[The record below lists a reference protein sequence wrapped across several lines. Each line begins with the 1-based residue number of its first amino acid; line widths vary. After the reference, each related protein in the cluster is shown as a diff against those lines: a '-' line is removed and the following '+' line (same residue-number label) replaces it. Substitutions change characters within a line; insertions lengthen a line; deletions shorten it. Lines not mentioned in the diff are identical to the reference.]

1 MFASLNVL
9 KELQKH
15 YETNPKDPLKGI
27 IWHTQGSGKTA
38 LTYHLTKLIRDFF
51 SPLNKKTK
59 FYFIVDRL
67 DLLEQAKN
75 EFLKRG
81 LCAHEAE
88 NKEDLSQKLKSSSV
102 FENPQGND
110 EIIVVNI
117 QKFKAPNE
125 EKSPNEDL
133 SDSAPKEIVSKT
145 ELQEAAKDNH
155 DLQRV
160 FIIDEAHRSYD
171 PKGCFYANL
180 IECDKTAIKIA
191 LTGTPLLEDNAQD
204 KATKNTFG
212 DYLHT
217 YSYAESIKDR
227 HTLKLQLEIIEK
239 SYKEKL
245 QAIYRLLQE
254 SITIEDI
261 EVKKETIFNHERYIK
276 EMLFYIIRDLL
287 FFRLGNNDENL
298 KAMVVCFSSKQAKLA
313 NLLFNEVQE
322 KVLQENPNLKILK
335 KLQSSLIL
343 HNEQEVKEKIY
354 SFKHEDTDIV
364 FVFNMLL
371 TGFDL
376 PSLKRLYIH
385 RELKDHNLLQALAR
399 VNRSYNNMSFGYLI
413 DFVGIKE
420 NYDKTTDD
428 YLKELNQFNQ
438 SDSNIKDNLK
448 DMFADRKTLEKDIKN
463 AYDDLFNYPID
474 DIEGMTSA
482 IVSMSEMNELLKVS
496 RAINTLK
503 ERYNLIR
510 TSNDEKILS
519 LKEKMDIEKISKI
532 SSMLH
537 KKAKQ
542 LHALKN
548 INEPKNPNDLIVLE
562 DLIALLDF
570 KIEFKE
576 SKELHF
582 KEREEISAKQKQAK
596 EMLEK
601 IPDQQDKEIQKFYKD
616 FNKDEK
622 EDFFITLTDKRL
634 PKLAYDELLS
644 YLFEKHFND
653 NDLHLK
659 LDIIFNRISS
669 NNAELFNTTST
680 DKTTIALFESI
691 SPYVNEESKRANFTR
706 VLLDKL
712 KKFNFKQA
720 FLNLQNQQGYDFFA
734 PIFEYLIKD
743 YNNNSGGKYAEYYT
757 PLSIASIIAKLLI
770 DEPTQSVKIY
780 DPSAGTGTLLMAL
793 AHQIGTDS
801 CTLYAQDI
809 SQKSLRMLKLNL
821 ILNDLTHSLKNAI
834 EGNTLTNPYHSK
846 ECKGKMDYIVSNPPF
861 KLDFSNEHAEISQNK
876 NDFFLGVPNI
886 PKNDKSKMPIYT
898 LFFQH
903 CLNMLSNKGKG
914 AIIVPTGFISAKSG
928 IENKIVRHL
937 VDEKLVY
944 GVVCMPS
951 QVFANT
957 STNVSIIFFQKT
969 PSAKEVVLID
979 ASKLG
984 EEYTENKNKKT
995 RLRTSDIDLIL
1006 ETFNNKTPKADFC
1019 ALVSFDEI
1027 TEKNYSLNPG
1037 QYFIIEDTSE
1047 KISQAEFE
1055 NLMQQ
1060 YSSELTSLFDE
1071 SQSLQ
1076 QEILETLKGVR
1087 FE

>member
-51 SPLNKKTK
+51 SRSNLNKKTK

-81 LCAHEAE
+81 LCVHEAE
-88 NKEDLSQKLKSSSV
+88 NKEDLSQKLKNSSV
-102 FENPQGND
+102 FEGPQGND

-125 EKSPNEDL
+125 EKAPNEDP
-133 SDSAPKEIVSKT
+133 SSAPKEIISKT
-145 ELQEAAKDNH
+145 ELQEAAKDSH

-212 DYLHT
+212 NYLHT

-245 QAIYRLLQE
+245 QAIYHLLQE

-287 FFRLGNNDENL
+287 NFRRVNNDENL
-298 KAMVVCFSSKQAKLA
+298 KAMVVCFSSAQAKLA
-313 NLLFNEVQE
+313 NLFFNEVQE
-322 KVLQENPNLKILK
+322 KVLQENPNLRILN

-343 HNEQEVKEKIY
+343 HDEQEVKEKIY

-399 VNRSYNNMSFGYLI
+399 VNRPYNNMSFGYLI

-428 YLKELNQFNQ
+428 YLKELNRFNQ
-438 SDSNIKDNLK
+438 GDSNIKDNLK
-448 DMFADRKTLEKDIKN
+448 DMFADRETLEKDIKN

-474 DIEGMTSA
+474 DVEGMTSA
-482 IVSMSEMNELLKVS
+482 IVSISEMNELLKVS
-496 RAINTLK
+496 HAINTLK

-510 TSNDEKILS
+510 TSSDEKILS
-519 LKEKMDIEKISKI
+519 LKEKIDIEKIHKI

-537 KKAKQ
+537 KKAKH

-548 INEPKNPNDLIVLE
+548 INEPKNPNDLIMLE

-576 SKELHF
+576 RKELRF
-582 KEREEISAKQKQAK
+582 KEQEEISAKQKQAK

-601 IPDQQDKEIQKFYKD
+601 IPDKQDKEVQKISKDLSKLIQEPLTNHNFDGISHSYSVIISQLKQHKEQTTNLL
-616 FNKDEK
+616 NKYNNDRAYV
-622 EDFFITLTDKRL
+622 ITHKRL
-634 PKLAYDELLS
+634 HNRLMEENISKGIFTLLS
-644 YLFEKHFND
+644 
-653 NDLHLK
+653 
-659 LDIIFNRISS
+659 
-669 NNAELFNTTST
+669 A
-680 DKTTIALFESI
+680 
-691 SPYVNEESKRANFTR
+691 
-706 VLLDKL
+706 L
-712 KKFNFKQA
+712 KKALDARIFK
-720 FLNLQNQQGYDFFA
+720 
-734 PIFEYLIKD
+734 
-743 YNNNSGGKYAEYYT
+743 
-757 PLSIASIIAKLLI
+757 
-770 DEPTQSVKIY
+770 
-780 DPSAGTGTLLMAL
+780 
-793 AHQIGTDS
+793 
-801 CTLYAQDI
+801 
-809 SQKSLRMLKLNL
+809 R
-821 ILNDLTHSLKNAI
+821 
-834 EGNTLTNPYHSK
+834 
-846 ECKGKMDYIVSNPPF
+846 
-861 KLDFSNEHAEISQNK
+861 
-876 NDFFLGVPNI
+876 
-886 PKNDKSKMPIYT
+886 
-898 LFFQH
+898 
-903 CLNMLSNKGKG
+903 
-914 AIIVPTGFISAKSG
+914 
-928 IENKIVRHL
+928 
-937 VDEKLVY
+937 
-944 GVVCMPS
+944 
-951 QVFANT
+951 
-957 STNVSIIFFQKT
+957 
-969 PSAKEVVLID
+969 
-979 ASKLG
+979 
-984 EEYTENKNKKT
+984 
-995 RLRTSDIDLIL
+995 
-1006 ETFNNKTPKADFC
+1006 
-1019 ALVSFDEI
+1019 
-1027 TEKNYSLNPG
+1027 
-1037 QYFIIEDTSE
+1037 
-1047 KISQAEFE
+1047 
-1055 NLMQQ
+1055 
-1060 YSSELTSLFDE
+1060 
-1071 SQSLQ
+1071 
-1076 QEILETLKGVR
+1076 QEILNEEDTLKTAIKAELRDAFKENPSLKDLKKETEFIAQTLFNELTQNHHQGNLHA
-1087 FE
+1087 

>member
-1 MFASLNVL
+1 MPYNEITRVQIPALMHLAELGYDFISQKNKPNLDTATNILTDSFTQAFERLNPNPTKNAKDALTEMKKRLNYDDLGKSFYEYLLKSEHQIIDFDNPNNNLYEMMTELPYKSFRPDITLFINGLPLVNIEVKQPFAEQGIKEEKDRHIKRYENPENKVFYNLAQIWLFSDNLPYDENNPDQGVFYSASYSPVFQRFVEANKLDITPPPPENEQNHQNHRSLEEIQKRILKEFNLKNTDYQESLKETPTNSLLTSFCSPKRLCFILKYGISFLKERSEFKKHIWRYAQMFASLNVL

-15 YETNPKDPLKGI
+15 YENNPKDPLKGI

-38 LTYHLTKLIRDFF
+38 LTCHLTKLIRDFF
-51 SPLNKKTK
+51 SRSNLNKKTK

-81 LCAHEAE
+81 LCVHEAE
-88 NKEDLSQKLKSSSV
+88 NKEDLSQKLKNSSV
-102 FENPQGND
+102 FEGPQGND

-125 EKSPNEDL
+125 EKAPNEDP
-133 SDSAPKEIVSKT
+133 SSAPKEIISKT
-145 ELQEAAKDNH
+145 ELQEATKDNH

-180 IECDKTAIKIA
+180 IECDKTAVKIA

-212 DYLHT
+212 NYLHT

-245 QAIYRLLQE
+245 QEIYRLLQE

-261 EVKKETIFNHERYIK
+261 EVKKETIFNDEKYINA
-276 EMLFYIIRDLL
+276 MLSYIIKDLL

-298 KAMVVCFSSKQAKLA
+298 KAMVICFSSKQAKLA

-322 KVLQENPNLKILK
+322 EVLQENPNLRILN
-335 KLQSSLIL
+335 KLKSSLIL
-343 HNEQEVKEKIY
+343 HDEQEVKEKIH

-413 DFVGIKE
+413 DFVGIQE
-420 NYDKTTDD
+420 NFDKTTDD

-448 DMFADRKTLEKDIKN
+448 DMFADRNILEKDIKN

-474 DIEGMTSA
+474 DIEAMTSA
-482 IVSMSEMNELLKVS
+482 IVSISAMNELLKVS

-532 SSMLH
+532 SSMLG

-576 SKELHF
+576 RKELRF
-582 KEREEISAKQKQAK
+582 KEKEEISAKYKQAK

-616 FNKDEK
+616 FSKLLQTPATSQNFEEISHSYDAIISQLKQHEEQTTHLLNKYNNDRAYV
-622 EDFFITLTDKRL
+622 ITHKRL
-634 PKLAYDELLS
+634 HDRLMEENISKGIFTLLS
-644 YLFEKHFND
+644 
-653 NDLHLK
+653 
-659 LDIIFNRISS
+659 
-669 NNAELFNTTST
+669 A
-680 DKTTIALFESI
+680 
-691 SPYVNEESKRANFTR
+691 
-706 VLLDKL
+706 L
-712 KKFNFKQA
+712 KKALDERIFK
-720 FLNLQNQQGYDFFA
+720 
-734 PIFEYLIKD
+734 
-743 YNNNSGGKYAEYYT
+743 
-757 PLSIASIIAKLLI
+757 
-770 DEPTQSVKIY
+770 
-780 DPSAGTGTLLMAL
+780 
-793 AHQIGTDS
+793 
-801 CTLYAQDI
+801 
-809 SQKSLRMLKLNL
+809 R
-821 ILNDLTHSLKNAI
+821 
-834 EGNTLTNPYHSK
+834 
-846 ECKGKMDYIVSNPPF
+846 
-861 KLDFSNEHAEISQNK
+861 
-876 NDFFLGVPNI
+876 
-886 PKNDKSKMPIYT
+886 
-898 LFFQH
+898 
-903 CLNMLSNKGKG
+903 
-914 AIIVPTGFISAKSG
+914 
-928 IENKIVRHL
+928 
-937 VDEKLVY
+937 
-944 GVVCMPS
+944 
-951 QVFANT
+951 
-957 STNVSIIFFQKT
+957 
-969 PSAKEVVLID
+969 
-979 ASKLG
+979 
-984 EEYTENKNKKT
+984 
-995 RLRTSDIDLIL
+995 
-1006 ETFNNKTPKADFC
+1006 
-1019 ALVSFDEI
+1019 
-1027 TEKNYSLNPG
+1027 
-1037 QYFIIEDTSE
+1037 
-1047 KISQAEFE
+1047 
-1055 NLMQQ
+1055 
-1060 YSSELTSLFDE
+1060 
-1071 SQSLQ
+1071 
-1076 QEILETLKGVR
+1076 QEILNEETTLKTAIKVELRDAFKEYPSLKDLKKEKEFIIQTLFNELTQNHHQGNSHA
-1087 FE
+1087 

>member
-15 YETNPKDPLKGI
+15 YENNPKDPLKGI

-51 SPLNKKTK
+51 SPLGKKTK

-81 LCAHEAE
+81 LCVHEAE

-102 FENPQGND
+102 FENHQGND

-133 SDSAPKEIVSKT
+133 SSAPKEIISKT
-145 ELQEAAKDNH
+145 ELQESIQNSRN
-155 DLQRV
+155 LQRV

-180 IECDKTAIKIA
+180 IECDKTAVKIA
-191 LTGTPLLEDNAQD
+191 LTGTPLLEDNVQD
-204 KATKNTFG
+204 KATKKTFG
-212 DYLHT
+212 NYLHT

-227 HTLKLQLEIIEK
+227 HTLKLQLESIEK

-245 QAIYRLLQE
+245 QKIYHLLQE

-261 EVKKETIFNHERYIK
+261 EVKKERIFNHERYIK

-287 FFRLGNNDENL
+287 KFRQLHDNNEHL

-313 NLLFNEVQE
+313 NCLFNEVQE
-322 KVLQENPNLKILK
+322 KVLQENPNLRILN

-343 HNEQEVKEKIY
+343 HDEQEVKEKIH

-413 DFVGIKE
+413 DFVGIQE
-420 NYDKTTDD
+420 NFDKTTDD
-428 YLKELNQFNQ
+428 YLKELNRFNQ
-438 SDSNIKDNLK
+438 SGANSDSNIKDI
-448 DMFADRKTLEKDIKN
+448 FADRETLEKDIKN

-474 DIEGMTSA
+474 DIEAMTSA
-482 IVSMSEMNELLKVS
+482 IVNISKMSELLKVS
-496 RAINTLK
+496 QAINTLK

-537 KKAKQ
+537 KKAKH

-548 INEPKNPNDLIVLE
+548 INEPKNPNDLIILE

-576 SKELHF
+576 SKELRF
-582 KEREEISAKQKQAK
+582 KEKEEISAKYKQAK

-601 IPDQQDKEIQKFYKD
+601 TPDKQDKEIQKISKD
-616 FNKDEK
+616 LSKLLQTPATSQNFDGISHSYSVIISQLKQHKEQTTHLLNK
-622 EDFFITLTDKRL
+622 
-634 PKLAYDELLS
+634 Y
-644 YLFEKHFND
+644 D
-653 NDLHLK
+653 NDLSYAITHQRLHER
-659 LDIIFNRISS
+659 LMEQNIYNPAGIF
-669 NNAELFNTTST
+669 T
-680 DKTTIALFESI
+680 
-691 SPYVNEESKRANFTR
+691 
-706 VLLDKL
+706 LLSAL
-712 KKFNFKQA
+712 KKAIDSRIFK
-720 FLNLQNQQGYDFFA
+720 
-734 PIFEYLIKD
+734 
-743 YNNNSGGKYAEYYT
+743 
-757 PLSIASIIAKLLI
+757 
-770 DEPTQSVKIY
+770 
-780 DPSAGTGTLLMAL
+780 
-793 AHQIGTDS
+793 
-801 CTLYAQDI
+801 
-809 SQKSLRMLKLNL
+809 R
-821 ILNDLTHSLKNAI
+821 
-834 EGNTLTNPYHSK
+834 
-846 ECKGKMDYIVSNPPF
+846 
-861 KLDFSNEHAEISQNK
+861 
-876 NDFFLGVPNI
+876 
-886 PKNDKSKMPIYT
+886 
-898 LFFQH
+898 
-903 CLNMLSNKGKG
+903 
-914 AIIVPTGFISAKSG
+914 
-928 IENKIVRHL
+928 
-937 VDEKLVY
+937 
-944 GVVCMPS
+944 
-951 QVFANT
+951 
-957 STNVSIIFFQKT
+957 
-969 PSAKEVVLID
+969 
-979 ASKLG
+979 
-984 EEYTENKNKKT
+984 
-995 RLRTSDIDLIL
+995 
-1006 ETFNNKTPKADFC
+1006 
-1019 ALVSFDEI
+1019 
-1027 TEKNYSLNPG
+1027 
-1037 QYFIIEDTSE
+1037 
-1047 KISQAEFE
+1047 
-1055 NLMQQ
+1055 
-1060 YSSELTSLFDE
+1060 
-1071 SQSLQ
+1071 
-1076 QEILETLKGVR
+1076 QEILNEETTLKTAIKVELRDAFKKDPSLKDLEKEKELIIQTLFNELPQHYNQGNSHA
-1087 FE
+1087 

>member
-38 LTYHLTKLIRDFF
+38 LTYHLTKLIKDFF

-67 DLLEQAKN
+67 DLLEQAKS
-75 EFLKRG
+75 EFSKRG
-81 LCAHEAE
+81 LCVHEAE
-88 NKEDLSQKLKSSSV
+88 NKEDLSQKLKNSSV
-102 FENPQGND
+102 FEGPQGND

-125 EKSPNEDL
+125 EKAPNEDL
-133 SDSAPKEIVSKT
+133 SNSAPKEIVSKT
-145 ELQEAAKDNH
+145 ELQEATKDNH

-180 IECDKTAIKIA
+180 IECDKTAVKIA

-212 DYLHT
+212 NYLHT

-261 EVKKETIFNHERYIK
+261 EVKKERIFNHERYIK
-276 EMLFYIIRDLL
+276 EMLFYIIRDL
-287 FFRLGNNDENL
+287 FNFRRVNNDENL
-298 KAMVVCFSSKQAKLA
+298 KAMVICFSSAQAKLA

-322 KVLQENPNLKILK
+322 KVLQENPNLRILK

-343 HNEQEVKEKIY
+343 HDEQEVKEKIY
-354 SFKHEDTDIV
+354 SFKHKDTDIV

-376 PSLKRLYIH
+376 PNLKRLYIH

-399 VNRSYNNMSFGYLI
+399 VNRPYNNMSFGYLI

-448 DMFADRKTLEKDIKN
+448 DMFADREALEKDIKN

-474 DIEGMTSA
+474 DIEAMTSA
-482 IVSMSEMNELLKVS
+482 IVNISGMNELLKVS
-496 RAINTLK
+496 HAINTLK

-510 TSNDEKILS
+510 TSSDEKILS

-532 SSMLH
+532 SSMLS

-548 INEPKNPNDLIVLE
+548 INEPKNPNDLMILE

-576 SKELHF
+576 SKELRF
-582 KEREEISAKQKQAK
+582 KEKEEISAKYKQAK

-601 IPDQQDKEIQKFYKD
+601 IPDKQDKEIQKFYKD
-616 FNKDEK
+616 FSKLLQTPATSQNFEEISHSYDAIISQLKQHKEQTTHLLNK
-622 EDFFITLTDKRL
+622 
-634 PKLAYDELLS
+634 Y
-644 YLFEKHFND
+644 D
-653 NDLHLK
+653 NDLSYAITHQRLHKRLMEQNIYNPTGIFTLLSALK
-659 LDIIFNRISS
+659 SAIDARISKRQ
-669 NNAELFNTTST
+669 EIL
-680 DKTTIALFESI
+680 
-691 SPYVNEESKRANFTR
+691 NEEIT
-706 VLLDKL
+706 
-712 KKFNFKQA
+712 
-720 FLNLQNQQGYDFFA
+720 
-734 PIFEYLIKD
+734 
-743 YNNNSGGKYAEYYT
+743 
-757 PLSIASIIAKLLI
+757 
-770 DEPTQSVKIY
+770 
-780 DPSAGTGTLLMAL
+780 
-793 AHQIGTDS
+793 
-801 CTLYAQDI
+801 
-809 SQKSLRMLKLNL
+809 
-821 ILNDLTHSLKNAI
+821 LKNAI
-834 EGNTLTNPYHSK
+834 KAELRDAFK
-846 ECKGKMDYIVSNPPF
+846 EYPSLKGLEKEKEFIT
-861 KLDFSNEHAEISQNK
+861 Q
-876 NDFFLGVPNI
+876 
-886 PKNDKSKMPIYT
+886 T
-898 LFFQH
+898 LFNELPQH
-903 CLNMLSNKGKG
+903 YNQGNSH
-914 AIIVPTGFISAKSG
+914 A
-928 IENKIVRHL
+928 
-937 VDEKLVY
+937 
-944 GVVCMPS
+944 
-951 QVFANT
+951 
-957 STNVSIIFFQKT
+957 
-969 PSAKEVVLID
+969 
-979 ASKLG
+979 
-984 EEYTENKNKKT
+984 
-995 RLRTSDIDLIL
+995 
-1006 ETFNNKTPKADFC
+1006 
-1019 ALVSFDEI
+1019 
-1027 TEKNYSLNPG
+1027 
-1037 QYFIIEDTSE
+1037 
-1047 KISQAEFE
+1047 
-1055 NLMQQ
+1055 
-1060 YSSELTSLFDE
+1060 
-1071 SQSLQ
+1071 
-1076 QEILETLKGVR
+1076 
-1087 FE
+1087 

>member
-51 SPLNKKTK
+51 SQSNLNKKTK

-67 DLLEQAKN
+67 DLLEQAKS

-81 LCAHEAE
+81 LCVHEAE
-88 NKEDLSQKLKSSSV
+88 NKEDLSQKLKNSSV
-102 FENPQGND
+102 FEGPQGND

-125 EKSPNEDL
+125 EKAPNEDP
-133 SDSAPKEIVSKT
+133 SSAPKEIVSKT
-145 ELQEAAKDNH
+145 ELQEATKNNH

-180 IECDKTAIKIA
+180 IECDKTAVKIA

-204 KATKNTFG
+204 KATRNTFG
-212 DYLHT
+212 NYLHT
-217 YSYAESIKDR
+217 YSYTESIKDR

-245 QAIYRLLQE
+245 QKIYRLLQE

-261 EVKKETIFNHERYIK
+261 EVKKEFIFNHERYIK

-287 FFRLGNNDENL
+287 NFRRVNNDENL
-298 KAMVVCFSSKQAKLA
+298 KAMVICFSNAQARLA
-313 NLLFNEVQE
+313 NLFFNEVQE
-322 KVLQENPNLKILK
+322 KVLQENPNLRILR

-343 HNEQEVKEKIY
+343 HDEQEVKEKIY
-354 SFKHEDTDIV
+354 SFKHKDTDIV

-463 AYDDLFNYPID
+463 AYNDLFNYPID
-474 DIEGMTSA
+474 DIEAMTST
-482 IVSMSEMNELLKVS
+482 IVNISKMSELLKVS
-496 RAINTLK
+496 QAINTLK

-510 TSNDEKILS
+510 TSSDEKILS

-548 INEPKNPNDLIVLE
+548 INEPKNPNDLMILE

-576 SKELHF
+576 SIKLHF
-582 KEREEISAKQKQAK
+582 KEKEEISAKYKQAK

-601 IPDQQDKEIQKFYKD
+601 IPDKQDKEIQKISKELSKLLQEPLTNHNFDGISHSYDAIISQLKQHKEQTTNLL
-616 FNKDEK
+616 NKYNNDRAYV
-622 EDFFITLTDKRL
+622 ITHQRL
-634 PKLAYDELLS
+634 HNRLMEENISKGIFTLLS
-644 YLFEKHFND
+644 A
-653 NDLHLK
+653 LK
-659 LDIIFNRISS
+659 KALDARIS
-669 NNAELFNTTST
+669 
-680 DKTTIALFESI
+680 
-691 SPYVNEESKRANFTR
+691 KR
-706 VLLDKL
+706 
-712 KKFNFKQA
+712 
-720 FLNLQNQQGYDFFA
+720 
-734 PIFEYLIKD
+734 
-743 YNNNSGGKYAEYYT
+743 
-757 PLSIASIIAKLLI
+757 
-770 DEPTQSVKIY
+770 
-780 DPSAGTGTLLMAL
+780 
-793 AHQIGTDS
+793 
-801 CTLYAQDI
+801 
-809 SQKSLRMLKLNL
+809 
-821 ILNDLTHSLKNAI
+821 
-834 EGNTLTNPYHSK
+834 
-846 ECKGKMDYIVSNPPF
+846 
-861 KLDFSNEHAEISQNK
+861 
-876 NDFFLGVPNI
+876 
-886 PKNDKSKMPIYT
+886 
-898 LFFQH
+898 
-903 CLNMLSNKGKG
+903 
-914 AIIVPTGFISAKSG
+914 
-928 IENKIVRHL
+928 
-937 VDEKLVY
+937 
-944 GVVCMPS
+944 
-951 QVFANT
+951 
-957 STNVSIIFFQKT
+957 
-969 PSAKEVVLID
+969 
-979 ASKLG
+979 
-984 EEYTENKNKKT
+984 
-995 RLRTSDIDLIL
+995 
-1006 ETFNNKTPKADFC
+1006 
-1019 ALVSFDEI
+1019 
-1027 TEKNYSLNPG
+1027 
-1037 QYFIIEDTSE
+1037 
-1047 KISQAEFE
+1047 
-1055 NLMQQ
+1055 
-1060 YSSELTSLFDE
+1060 
-1071 SQSLQ
+1071 
-1076 QEILETLKGVR
+1076 QEILNEETTLKTAIKVELRDAFNKNPSLKDLQKEKEFITQTLFNELTQNHHQGNLNA
-1087 FE
+1087 

>member
-15 YETNPKDPLKGI
+15 YETNLKDPLKGI

-51 SPLNKKTK
+51 SQSNLNKKTK

-81 LCAHEAE
+81 LCVHEAE
-88 NKEDLSQKLKSSSV
+88 NKEDLSQKLKNSSV
-102 FENPQGND
+102 FEGPQGND

-125 EKSPNEDL
+125 EKAPNEDP
-133 SDSAPKEIVSKT
+133 SSATKEIISKT
-145 ELQEAAKDNH
+145 ELQEATKNNH

-204 KATKNTFG
+204 KATKKTFG
-212 DYLHT
+212 NYLHT

-276 EMLFYIIRDLL
+276 EMLYYIIRDLL
-287 FFRLGNNDENL
+287 DFRRVNNDENL
-298 KAMVVCFSSKQAKLA
+298 KAMVICFSSAQAKLA

-335 KLQSSLIL
+335 QLQSSLIL
-343 HNEQEVKEKIY
+343 HDEQEVKEKIY
-354 SFKHEDTDIV
+354 SFKHKDTDIV

-376 PSLKRLYIH
+376 PNLKRLYIH

-399 VNRSYNNMSFGYLI
+399 VNRPYNNMSFGYLI

-448 DMFADRKTLEKDIKN
+448 DMFADREVLEKDIKN
-463 AYDDLFNYPID
+463 AYDDLFDYPID

-482 IVSMSEMNELLKVS
+482 IVNISEMNELLKVS
-496 RAINTLK
+496 QAINTLK
-503 ERYNLIR
+503 INYNLIR
-510 TSNDEKILS
+510 TSSDEKILS
-519 LKEKMDIEKISKI
+519 LKEKIDIEKISKI
-532 SSMLH
+532 SSMLS

-548 INEPKNPNDLIVLE
+548 INEPKNPNDLMILE

-576 SKELHF
+576 SKELRL
-582 KEREEISAKQKQAK
+582 KEKEEISAKQKQAK
-596 EMLEK
+596 EILEK

-616 FNKDEK
+616 FSKLLQTPATSQNFEEISHSYDAIISQLKQHKEQTTNLLNKYNNDRAYV
-622 EDFFITLTDKRL
+622 ITHKRL
-634 PKLAYDELLS
+634 HNRLMEENISKGIFTLLS
-644 YLFEKHFND
+644 A
-653 NDLHLK
+653 LK
-659 LDIIFNRISS
+659 KALDARIS
-669 NNAELFNTTST
+669 
-680 DKTTIALFESI
+680 
-691 SPYVNEESKRANFTR
+691 KR
-706 VLLDKL
+706 
-712 KKFNFKQA
+712 
-720 FLNLQNQQGYDFFA
+720 
-734 PIFEYLIKD
+734 
-743 YNNNSGGKYAEYYT
+743 
-757 PLSIASIIAKLLI
+757 
-770 DEPTQSVKIY
+770 
-780 DPSAGTGTLLMAL
+780 
-793 AHQIGTDS
+793 
-801 CTLYAQDI
+801 
-809 SQKSLRMLKLNL
+809 
-821 ILNDLTHSLKNAI
+821 
-834 EGNTLTNPYHSK
+834 
-846 ECKGKMDYIVSNPPF
+846 
-861 KLDFSNEHAEISQNK
+861 
-876 NDFFLGVPNI
+876 
-886 PKNDKSKMPIYT
+886 
-898 LFFQH
+898 
-903 CLNMLSNKGKG
+903 
-914 AIIVPTGFISAKSG
+914 
-928 IENKIVRHL
+928 
-937 VDEKLVY
+937 
-944 GVVCMPS
+944 
-951 QVFANT
+951 
-957 STNVSIIFFQKT
+957 
-969 PSAKEVVLID
+969 
-979 ASKLG
+979 
-984 EEYTENKNKKT
+984 
-995 RLRTSDIDLIL
+995 
-1006 ETFNNKTPKADFC
+1006 
-1019 ALVSFDEI
+1019 
-1027 TEKNYSLNPG
+1027 
-1037 QYFIIEDTSE
+1037 
-1047 KISQAEFE
+1047 
-1055 NLMQQ
+1055 
-1060 YSSELTSLFDE
+1060 
-1071 SQSLQ
+1071 
-1076 QEILETLKGVR
+1076 QEILNEEATLKTAIKVELRDAFNKNPSLKDLQKETEFITQTLFNELTQNHHQGNLNAQ
-1087 FE
+1087 

>member
-51 SPLNKKTK
+51 SQSNLNKKTK

-75 EFLKRG
+75 EFSKRG
-81 LCAHEAE
+81 LCVHEAE
-88 NKEDLSQKLKSSSV
+88 NKEDLSQKLKNSRV
-102 FENPQGND
+102 FEGSQGND

-125 EKSPNEDL
+125 EKAPNEDP
-133 SDSAPKEIVSKT
+133 SDSMPKEIISKT
-145 ELQEAAKDNH
+145 ELQEAAKDSH

-204 KATKNTFG
+204 KATKKTFG
-212 DYLHT
+212 NYLHT

-254 SITIEDI
+254 SITIEGI

-276 EMLFYIIRDLL
+276 EMLYYIIRDLL
-287 FFRLGNNDENL
+287 NFRRVNNDENL
-298 KAMVVCFSSKQAKLA
+298 KAMVVCFSSAQATKLA

-322 KVLQENPNLKILK
+322 KVLQENPNLRILK

-343 HNEQEVKEKIY
+343 HDEQEVKEKIY
-354 SFKHEDTDIV
+354 SFKHKDTDIV

-376 PSLKRLYIH
+376 PNLKRLYIH

-399 VNRSYNNMSFGYLI
+399 VNRPYNNMSFGYLI

-448 DMFADRKTLEKDIKN
+448 DMFADREVLEKDIKN
-463 AYDDLFNYPID
+463 AYDDLFDYPID
-474 DIEGMTSA
+474 DIEDMTSA
-482 IVSMSEMNELLKVS
+482 IVSISGMNELLKVS
-496 RAINTLK
+496 HAINTLK

-532 SSMLH
+532 SSMLG

-548 INEPKNPNDLIVLE
+548 INEPKNPNDLMILE

-582 KEREEISAKQKQAK
+582 KEKEEISAKYKQAK

-601 IPDQQDKEIQKFYKD
+601 IPDKQDKEVQKISKELSKLIQEPLTNDNFDGISHSYSAIISQLQQYNQQTTNLL
-616 FNKDEK
+616 NKYNNDRAYV
-622 EDFFITLTDKRL
+622 ITHKRL
-634 PKLAYDELLS
+634 HNRLMEENISKGIFTLLS
-644 YLFEKHFND
+644 A
-653 NDLHLK
+653 LK
-659 LDIIFNRISS
+659 KALDEDI
-669 NNAELFNTTST
+669 
-680 DKTTIALFESI
+680 
-691 SPYVNEESKRANFTR
+691 SKR
-706 VLLDKL
+706 
-712 KKFNFKQA
+712 
-720 FLNLQNQQGYDFFA
+720 
-734 PIFEYLIKD
+734 
-743 YNNNSGGKYAEYYT
+743 
-757 PLSIASIIAKLLI
+757 
-770 DEPTQSVKIY
+770 
-780 DPSAGTGTLLMAL
+780 
-793 AHQIGTDS
+793 
-801 CTLYAQDI
+801 
-809 SQKSLRMLKLNL
+809 
-821 ILNDLTHSLKNAI
+821 
-834 EGNTLTNPYHSK
+834 
-846 ECKGKMDYIVSNPPF
+846 
-861 KLDFSNEHAEISQNK
+861 
-876 NDFFLGVPNI
+876 
-886 PKNDKSKMPIYT
+886 
-898 LFFQH
+898 
-903 CLNMLSNKGKG
+903 
-914 AIIVPTGFISAKSG
+914 
-928 IENKIVRHL
+928 
-937 VDEKLVY
+937 
-944 GVVCMPS
+944 
-951 QVFANT
+951 
-957 STNVSIIFFQKT
+957 
-969 PSAKEVVLID
+969 
-979 ASKLG
+979 
-984 EEYTENKNKKT
+984 
-995 RLRTSDIDLIL
+995 
-1006 ETFNNKTPKADFC
+1006 
-1019 ALVSFDEI
+1019 
-1027 TEKNYSLNPG
+1027 
-1037 QYFIIEDTSE
+1037 
-1047 KISQAEFE
+1047 
-1055 NLMQQ
+1055 
-1060 YSSELTSLFDE
+1060 
-1071 SQSLQ
+1071 
-1076 QEILETLKGVR
+1076 QEILNEEDTLKATIAKKLRDAFKENPSLKDLQKEEKFIAQTLFNELTQNHHQGNLHA
-1087 FE
+1087 

>member
-1 MFASLNVL
+1 MPYNEITRVQIPALMHLAKLGYNFISQKDKPNLDTATNILIDSFTQAFERLNPNPTKNAQDVLAEMKKRLNYDDLGKSFYEYLLKSEHQIIDFDNPNNNLYEMMTELPYKSFRPDITLFINGLPLVNIEVKQPFAGQGIREEKDRHIKRYENPENKVFYNLAQIWLFSDNLPYDEKNPDQGAFYSTSYSPIFQRFVEANRLDITPPPENDENHQNDQNHQNHRSFEEIQKRVLKEFNLKDTDTPKSPEDTPTNSLLTSFCSPKRLCFILKYGISFLKEKSEFKKHIWRYAQMFASLNVL

-51 SPLNKKTK
+51 SPLGKKTK

-81 LCAHEAE
+81 LCVHEAE

-125 EKSPNEDL
+125 EKAPNEDP
-133 SDSAPKEIVSKT
+133 SSVPKEIISKT
-145 ELQEAAKDNH
+145 ELQEVTKDNH

-212 DYLHT
+212 NYLHT

-227 HTLKLQLEIIEK
+227 HTLKLQLESIEK

-245 QAIYRLLQE
+245 QKIYRLLQE

-287 FFRLGNNDENL
+287 NFRRVNNDENL
-298 KAMVVCFSSKQAKLA
+298 KAMVVCFSSKQARLA
-313 NLLFNEVQE
+313 NCLFNEVQE
-322 KVLQENPNLKILK
+322 KVLQENPNLRILN

-343 HNEQEVKEKIY
+343 HDEQEVKEKIY

-371 TGFDL
+371 IGFDL

-413 DFVGIKE
+413 DFVGIQE
-420 NYDKTTDD
+420 NFDKTTDD
-428 YLKELNQFNQ
+428 YLKELNRFNQ
-438 SDSNIKDNLK
+438 SDSNTQDNLK
-448 DMFADRKTLEKDIKN
+448 DMFADRETLEKDIKN

-474 DIEGMTSA
+474 DIEAMTSA
-482 IVSMSEMNELLKVS
+482 IVNISGMNELLKVS
-496 RAINTLK
+496 QAINTLK

-510 TSNDEKILS
+510 TSNDLKILS
-519 LKEKMDIEKISKI
+519 LKEKMDIEKINKI

-537 KKAKQ
+537 QKAKC
-542 LHALKN
+542 LYALKN
-548 INEPKNPNDLIVLE
+548 INEPKNPNDLIILE

-576 SKELHF
+576 RKELRF
-582 KEREEISAKQKQAK
+582 KEQEEITTKQKQAK
-596 EMLEK
+596 EILEK

-616 FNKDEK
+616 FSKLLQTPATSQNFEEISHSYDAIISQLKQHK
-622 EDFFITLTDKRL
+622 EQTTNLLSKYNNDRAYVITHKRL
-634 PKLAYDELLS
+634 HDRLMKQNISKGIFTLLS
-644 YLFEKHFND
+644 A
-653 NDLHLK
+653 LK
-659 LDIIFNRISS
+659 SAIDARIFKRQEI
-669 NNAELFNTTST
+669 L
-680 DKTTIALFESI
+680 
-691 SPYVNEESKRANFTR
+691 NEE
-706 VLLDKL
+706 
-712 KKFNFKQA
+712 
-720 FLNLQNQQGYDFFA
+720 
-734 PIFEYLIKD
+734 
-743 YNNNSGGKYAEYYT
+743 YY
-757 PLSIASIIAKLLI
+757 
-770 DEPTQSVKIY
+770 
-780 DPSAGTGTLLMAL
+780 
-793 AHQIGTDS
+793 
-801 CTLYAQDI
+801 
-809 SQKSLRMLKLNL
+809 
-821 ILNDLTHSLKNAI
+821 LKNAI
-834 EGNTLTNPYHSK
+834 KAELNDAFKKNPSLKDLEK
-846 ECKGKMDYIVSNPPF
+846 EKELIV
-861 KLDFSNEHAEISQNK
+861 Q
-876 NDFFLGVPNI
+876 
-886 PKNDKSKMPIYT
+886 T
-898 LFFQH
+898 LF
-903 CLNMLSNKGKG
+903 N
-914 AIIVPTGFISAKSG
+914 
-928 IENKIVRHL
+928 
-937 VDEKLVY
+937 
-944 GVVCMPS
+944 
-951 QVFANT
+951 
-957 STNVSIIFFQKT
+957 
-969 PSAKEVVLID
+969 
-979 ASKLG
+979 
-984 EEYTENKNKKT
+984 
-995 RLRTSDIDLIL
+995 
-1006 ETFNNKTPKADFC
+1006 
-1019 ALVSFDEI
+1019 
-1027 TEKNYSLNPG
+1027 
-1037 QYFIIEDTSE
+1037 
-1047 KISQAEFE
+1047 
-1055 NLMQQ
+1055 
-1060 YSSELTSLFDE
+1060 ELTQNHHQGNSHA
-1071 SQSLQ
+1071 
-1076 QEILETLKGVR
+1076 
-1087 FE
+1087 

>member
-1 MFASLNVL
+1 MPYNEITRVQVPALMHLAKLGYNFISQKDKLNLDTATNILTDSFTQAFERLNPNKNAKDVLTEIKKRLNYDDLGKSFYEYLLKSEHQIIDFDNPNNNLYEMMTELPYKSFRPDITLFINGLPLVNIEVKQPYAGQGIKEEKDRHIQRYENPENKVFYNLVQIWLFSDNLPYDEKNPDQGVFYSASYSPIFQRFVEANKLDITPPPPENDQSHQNHQNHRSLEEIQKSVLNEFNLKSTDTPKSPKDTPTNSFLTSFCSQKRLCFILKYGISFLKEKSEFKKHIWRYAQMFASLNVL

-81 LCAHEAE
+81 LCVHEAE
-88 NKEDLSQKLKSSSV
+88 NKEDLSQKLKNSSV
-102 FENPQGND
+102 FEGPQGND

-125 EKSPNEDL
+125 EKAPNEDP
-133 SDSAPKEIVSKT
+133 SSAPKEIVSKT
-145 ELQEAAKDNH
+145 ELQEATKNNH

-180 IECDKTAIKIA
+180 IECDKTAVKIA

-212 DYLHT
+212 NYLHT

-245 QAIYRLLQE
+245 QAIYHLLQE

-276 EMLFYIIRDLL
+276 EMLYYIIRDLL
-287 FFRLGNNDENL
+287 HFRSLNDDEPL

-313 NLLFNEVQE
+313 NCLFNEIQE
-322 KVLQENPNLKILK
+322 KVLQENPNLKILN

-343 HNEQEVKEKIY
+343 HDEQEVKEKIY
-354 SFKHEDTDIV
+354 SFKHGDTDIV

-448 DMFADRKTLEKDIKN
+448 DMFADRETLEKDIKN
-463 AYDDLFNYPID
+463 AYNDLFNYPID
-474 DIEGMTSA
+474 DIEAMTST
-482 IVSMSEMNELLKVS
+482 IVNISTMNELVKVS
-496 RAINTLK
+496 QAINTLK
-503 ERYNLIR
+503 ECYNLIR
-510 TSNDEKILS
+510 TSSDEKILS

-548 INEPKNPNDLIVLE
+548 INEPKNPNDLIILE

-582 KEREEISAKQKQAK
+582 KEKEEISAKYKQAK

-601 IPDQQDKEIQKFYKD
+601 IPDKQDKEVQKISKELSKLIQEPLTNDNFDGISHSYSVIISQLKQH
-616 FNKDEK
+616 K
-622 EDFFITLTDKRL
+622 EQTTRLLDK
-634 PKLAYDELLS
+634 Y
-644 YLFEKHFND
+644 D
-653 NDLHLK
+653 NDLSYAITHKLLHKCLMEQNISNQTGIFTLLSALK
-659 LDIIFNRISS
+659 KAIDARIS
-669 NNAELFNTTST
+669 
-680 DKTTIALFESI
+680 
-691 SPYVNEESKRANFTR
+691 KR
-706 VLLDKL
+706 
-712 KKFNFKQA
+712 
-720 FLNLQNQQGYDFFA
+720 
-734 PIFEYLIKD
+734 
-743 YNNNSGGKYAEYYT
+743 
-757 PLSIASIIAKLLI
+757 
-770 DEPTQSVKIY
+770 
-780 DPSAGTGTLLMAL
+780 
-793 AHQIGTDS
+793 
-801 CTLYAQDI
+801 
-809 SQKSLRMLKLNL
+809 
-821 ILNDLTHSLKNAI
+821 
-834 EGNTLTNPYHSK
+834 
-846 ECKGKMDYIVSNPPF
+846 
-861 KLDFSNEHAEISQNK
+861 
-876 NDFFLGVPNI
+876 
-886 PKNDKSKMPIYT
+886 
-898 LFFQH
+898 
-903 CLNMLSNKGKG
+903 
-914 AIIVPTGFISAKSG
+914 
-928 IENKIVRHL
+928 
-937 VDEKLVY
+937 
-944 GVVCMPS
+944 
-951 QVFANT
+951 
-957 STNVSIIFFQKT
+957 
-969 PSAKEVVLID
+969 
-979 ASKLG
+979 
-984 EEYTENKNKKT
+984 
-995 RLRTSDIDLIL
+995 
-1006 ETFNNKTPKADFC
+1006 
-1019 ALVSFDEI
+1019 
-1027 TEKNYSLNPG
+1027 
-1037 QYFIIEDTSE
+1037 
-1047 KISQAEFE
+1047 
-1055 NLMQQ
+1055 
-1060 YSSELTSLFDE
+1060 
-1071 SQSLQ
+1071 
-1076 QEILETLKGVR
+1076 QEILNEEDTLKTAIKIELRDAFKENPSLKDLEKEKEFIAQTLFNELTQNHHQGNLNA
-1087 FE
+1087 

>member
-51 SPLNKKTK
+51 SQSNLNKKTK

-81 LCAHEAE
+81 LCVHEAE
-88 NKEDLSQKLKSSSV
+88 NKEDLSQKLKNSSV
-102 FENPQGND
+102 FEGPQGND

-125 EKSPNEDL
+125 DPS
-133 SDSAPKEIVSKT
+133 SAPKEIISKT
-145 ELQEAAKDNH
+145 ELQEATKDNH

-180 IECDKTAIKIA
+180 IECDKTAVKIA

-212 DYLHT
+212 NYLHT

-245 QAIYRLLQE
+245 QEIYRLLQE

-276 EMLFYIIRDLL
+276 EMLSYIIRDLL
-287 FFRLGNNDENL
+287 NFRRANNDENL
-298 KAMVVCFSSKQAKLA
+298 KAMVICFSSAQAKLA

-322 KVLQENPNLKILK
+322 KVLQENHNLRILK
-335 KLQSSLIL
+335 QLQSSLIL
-343 HNEQEVKEKIY
+343 HDEQEVKEKIY
-354 SFKHEDTDIV
+354 SFKHGDTDIV

-376 PSLKRLYIH
+376 PNLKRLYIH

-438 SDSNIKDNLK
+438 SDFNDIKN
-448 DMFADRKTLEKDIKN
+448 MFADRKTLEKDIKN
-463 AYDDLFNYPID
+463 AYDDLFDYPID
-474 DIEGMTSA
+474 NIENMTSA
-482 IVSMSEMNELLKVS
+482 IVSMSAMNELLKVS

-510 TSNDEKILS
+510 TSSDEKILS
-519 LKEKMDIEKISKI
+519 LKEKMDIEKINKI

-548 INEPKNPNDLIVLE
+548 INEPKNPNDLIILE

-582 KEREEISAKQKQAK
+582 KEKEDISTKYKQAK
-596 EMLEK
+596 EILEK
-601 IPDQQDKEIQKFYKD
+601 IPDKQDKEIQKISKD
-616 FNKDEK
+616 FSKLLQTPATSQNFEEISHSYDAIISQLKQHKEQTTNLLNKYNNDRAYV
-622 EDFFITLTDKRL
+622 ITHKRL
-634 PKLAYDELLS
+634 HDRFMEENISKGIFTLLS
-644 YLFEKHFND
+644 A
-653 NDLHLK
+653 LK
-659 LDIIFNRISS
+659 KALDERISKRQ
-669 NNAELFNTTST
+669 EIL
-680 DKTTIALFESI
+680 
-691 SPYVNEESKRANFTR
+691 NEEIT
-706 VLLDKL
+706 
-712 KKFNFKQA
+712 
-720 FLNLQNQQGYDFFA
+720 
-734 PIFEYLIKD
+734 
-743 YNNNSGGKYAEYYT
+743 
-757 PLSIASIIAKLLI
+757 
-770 DEPTQSVKIY
+770 
-780 DPSAGTGTLLMAL
+780 
-793 AHQIGTDS
+793 
-801 CTLYAQDI
+801 
-809 SQKSLRMLKLNL
+809 
-821 ILNDLTHSLKNAI
+821 LKNAI
-834 EGNTLTNPYHSK
+834 KAELRDAFK
-846 ECKGKMDYIVSNPPF
+846 EYPSLKDLEKEKEFIT
-861 KLDFSNEHAEISQNK
+861 Q
-876 NDFFLGVPNI
+876 
-886 PKNDKSKMPIYT
+886 T
-898 LFFQH
+898 LF
-903 CLNMLSNKGKG
+903 N
-914 AIIVPTGFISAKSG
+914 
-928 IENKIVRHL
+928 E
-937 VDEKLVY
+937 
-944 GVVCMPS
+944 
-951 QVFANT
+951 
-957 STNVSIIFFQKT
+957 
-969 PSAKEVVLID
+969 
-979 ASKLG
+979 
-984 EEYTENKNKKT
+984 
-995 RLRTSDIDLIL
+995 
-1006 ETFNNKTPKADFC
+1006 
-1019 ALVSFDEI
+1019 
-1027 TEKNYSLNPG
+1027 
-1037 QYFIIEDTSE
+1037 
-1047 KISQAEFE
+1047 
-1055 NLMQQ
+1055 LMQNHHQ
-1060 YSSELTSLFDE
+1060 GNLHA
-1071 SQSLQ
+1071 
-1076 QEILETLKGVR
+1076 
-1087 FE
+1087 

>member
-51 SPLNKKTK
+51 SQSNLNKKTK

-75 EFLKRG
+75 EFSKRG
-81 LCAHEAE
+81 LCVHEAE
-88 NKEDLSQKLKSSSV
+88 NKEDLSQKLKNSNV
-102 FENPQGND
+102 FEGPQGND

-125 EKSPNEDL
+125 EKAPNEDP
-133 SDSAPKEIVSKT
+133 SDSMPKEIISKT
-145 ELQEAAKDNH
+145 ELQEAAKDSH

-180 IECDKTAIKIA
+180 IECDKTAVKIA

-204 KATKNTFG
+204 KATKKTFG
-212 DYLHT
+212 NYLHT

-261 EVKKETIFNHERYIK
+261 EVKKEKIFNHERYIK
-276 EMLFYIIRDLL
+276 EMLYYIIRDLL
-287 FFRLGNNDENL
+287 NFRRDNDENL
-298 KAMVVCFSSKQAKLA
+298 KAMVVCFSSDQAKLA
-313 NLLFNEVQE
+313 NLFFNEVQE
-322 KVLQENPNLKILK
+322 KVLQENPNLRILN

-343 HNEQEVKEKIY
+343 HDEQEVKEKIY

-399 VNRSYNNMSFGYLI
+399 VNRSYKNMSFGYLI

-448 DMFADRKTLEKDIKN
+448 DMFADRNILEKDIKN

-474 DIEGMTSA
+474 DIEVMTSA
-482 IVSMSEMNELLKVS
+482 IVGISKMNELVKVS

-519 LKEKMDIEKISKI
+519 LKEKIDIEKINKI

-537 KKAKQ
+537 KKAKH

-576 SKELHF
+576 SKELRF
-582 KEREEISAKQKQAK
+582 KEKEEISTKYKQAK

-616 FNKDEK
+616 FSKLLQTPATSQNFEEISHSYDAIISQLKQHKEQTTHLLNK
-622 EDFFITLTDKRL
+622 
-634 PKLAYDELLS
+634 Y
-644 YLFEKHFND
+644 D
-653 NDLHLK
+653 NDLSYAITHKRLHKRLMEQNIYNPAGIFTLLSALK
-659 LDIIFNRISS
+659 SAIDARIFKRQEI
-669 NNAELFNTTST
+669 L
-680 DKTTIALFESI
+680 
-691 SPYVNEESKRANFTR
+691 NEE
-706 VLLDKL
+706 
-712 KKFNFKQA
+712 
-720 FLNLQNQQGYDFFA
+720 
-734 PIFEYLIKD
+734 
-743 YNNNSGGKYAEYYT
+743 YY
-757 PLSIASIIAKLLI
+757 
-770 DEPTQSVKIY
+770 
-780 DPSAGTGTLLMAL
+780 
-793 AHQIGTDS
+793 
-801 CTLYAQDI
+801 
-809 SQKSLRMLKLNL
+809 
-821 ILNDLTHSLKNAI
+821 LKNAI
-834 EGNTLTNPYHSK
+834 KIELNDAFKKDPSLKDLEK
-846 ECKGKMDYIVSNPPF
+846 EKEFIV
-861 KLDFSNEHAEISQNK
+861 Q
-876 NDFFLGVPNI
+876 
-886 PKNDKSKMPIYT
+886 T
-898 LFFQH
+898 LF
-903 CLNMLSNKGKG
+903 N
-914 AIIVPTGFISAKSG
+914 
-928 IENKIVRHL
+928 
-937 VDEKLVY
+937 
-944 GVVCMPS
+944 
-951 QVFANT
+951 
-957 STNVSIIFFQKT
+957 
-969 PSAKEVVLID
+969 
-979 ASKLG
+979 
-984 EEYTENKNKKT
+984 
-995 RLRTSDIDLIL
+995 
-1006 ETFNNKTPKADFC
+1006 
-1019 ALVSFDEI
+1019 
-1027 TEKNYSLNPG
+1027 
-1037 QYFIIEDTSE
+1037 
-1047 KISQAEFE
+1047 
-1055 NLMQQ
+1055 
-1060 YSSELTSLFDE
+1060 ELT
-1071 SQSLQ
+1071 QNHHQ
-1076 QEILETLKGVR
+1076 GNPHA
-1087 FE
+1087 

>member
-1 MFASLNVL
+1 MTRGTRFLLSSWS
-9 KELQKH
+9 K
-15 YETNPKDPLKGI
+15 KGI

-51 SPLNKKTK
+51 SRSNLNKKTK

-81 LCAHEAE
+81 LCVHEAE
-88 NKEDLSQKLKSSSV
+88 NKEDLSQKLKNSSV
-102 FENPQGND
+102 FEGSQGND

-133 SDSAPKEIVSKT
+133 SDSMPKEIISKT
-145 ELQEAAKDNH
+145 ELQEATKDNH

-204 KATKNTFG
+204 KATKKTFG
-212 DYLHT
+212 GYLHT

-245 QAIYRLLQE
+245 QEIYRLLQE

-261 EVKKETIFNHERYIK
+261 DIEVKKEFIFNNEKYIK
-276 EMLFYIIRDLL
+276 EMLYYIIRDLL
-287 FFRLGNNDENL
+287 NFRRVNNDENL
-298 KAMVVCFSSKQAKLA
+298 KAMVVCFSSAQAKLA

-343 HNEQEVKEKIY
+343 HDEQEVKEKIY
-354 SFKHEDTDIV
+354 SFKHGDTDIV

-376 PSLKRLYIH
+376 PNLKRLYIH

-399 VNRSYNNMSFGYLI
+399 VNRSYKNMSFGYLI

-428 YLKELNQFNQ
+428 YLKELNRFNQ

-448 DMFADRKTLEKDIKN
+448 DMFADREVLEKDIKN

-474 DIEGMTSA
+474 DIEAMTSA
-482 IVSMSEMNELLKVS
+482 IVSISKMNELLKVS
-496 RAINTLK
+496 HAINTLK

-519 LKEKMDIEKISKI
+519 LKEKMDIEKINKI
-532 SSMLH
+532 SSMLS

-576 SKELHF
+576 SKELRF
-582 KEREEISAKQKQAK
+582 KEKEEISTKYKQAK

-601 IPDQQDKEIQKFYKD
+601 IPDKQDKEVQKISKDLSKLIQEPLTNHNFDGISHSYSAIISQLKQHKEQTTNLL
-616 FNKDEK
+616 NKYNNDRAYA
-622 EDFFITLTDKRL
+622 ITHKRL
-634 PKLAYDELLS
+634 HKRLMEENISKGIFTLLS
-644 YLFEKHFND
+644 A
-653 NDLHLK
+653 LK
-659 LDIIFNRISS
+659 KALDERIS
-669 NNAELFNTTST
+669 
-680 DKTTIALFESI
+680 
-691 SPYVNEESKRANFTR
+691 KR
-706 VLLDKL
+706 
-712 KKFNFKQA
+712 
-720 FLNLQNQQGYDFFA
+720 
-734 PIFEYLIKD
+734 
-743 YNNNSGGKYAEYYT
+743 
-757 PLSIASIIAKLLI
+757 
-770 DEPTQSVKIY
+770 
-780 DPSAGTGTLLMAL
+780 
-793 AHQIGTDS
+793 
-801 CTLYAQDI
+801 
-809 SQKSLRMLKLNL
+809 
-821 ILNDLTHSLKNAI
+821 
-834 EGNTLTNPYHSK
+834 
-846 ECKGKMDYIVSNPPF
+846 
-861 KLDFSNEHAEISQNK
+861 
-876 NDFFLGVPNI
+876 
-886 PKNDKSKMPIYT
+886 
-898 LFFQH
+898 
-903 CLNMLSNKGKG
+903 
-914 AIIVPTGFISAKSG
+914 
-928 IENKIVRHL
+928 
-937 VDEKLVY
+937 
-944 GVVCMPS
+944 
-951 QVFANT
+951 
-957 STNVSIIFFQKT
+957 
-969 PSAKEVVLID
+969 
-979 ASKLG
+979 
-984 EEYTENKNKKT
+984 
-995 RLRTSDIDLIL
+995 
-1006 ETFNNKTPKADFC
+1006 
-1019 ALVSFDEI
+1019 
-1027 TEKNYSLNPG
+1027 
-1037 QYFIIEDTSE
+1037 
-1047 KISQAEFE
+1047 
-1055 NLMQQ
+1055 
-1060 YSSELTSLFDE
+1060 
-1071 SQSLQ
+1071 
-1076 QEILETLKGVR
+1076 QEILNEETTLKTAIKAELRDAFNKNPSLKDLEKEKEFITQTLFNELTQNHHQGNSHAQ
-1087 FE
+1087 

>member
-51 SPLNKKTK
+51 SQSNLNKKTK

-75 EFLKRG
+75 EFSKRG
-81 LCAHEAE
+81 LCVHEAE
-88 NKEDLSQKLKSSSV
+88 NKEDLSQKLKNSRV
-102 FENPQGND
+102 FEGSQGND

-125 EKSPNEDL
+125 EKAPNEDP
-133 SDSAPKEIVSKT
+133 SSAPKEIISKT
-145 ELQEAAKDNH
+145 ELQEAAKDSH

-191 LTGTPLLEDNAQD
+191 LTGTPLLEDNMQD
-204 KATKNTFG
+204 KATKKTFG
-212 DYLHT
+212 NYLHT

-245 QAIYRLLQE
+245 QEIYRLLQE

-287 FFRLGNNDENL
+287 NFRRVNNDENL
-298 KAMVVCFSSKQAKLA
+298 KAMVVCFSSAQAKLA
-313 NLLFNEVQE
+313 NCLFNEVQE

-343 HNEQEVKEKIY
+343 HDEQEVKEKIY

-376 PSLKRLYIH
+376 PNLKRLYIH

-399 VNRSYNNMSFGYLI
+399 VNRPYNNMSFGYLI

-448 DMFADRKTLEKDIKN
+448 DMFADREVLEKDIKN
-463 AYDDLFNYPID
+463 AYDDLFDYPID
-474 DIEGMTSA
+474 DVEDMTSA
-482 IVSMSEMNELLKVS
+482 IVSISGMNELLKVS
-496 RAINTLK
+496 HAINTLK
-503 ERYNLIR
+503 INYNLIR
-510 TSNDEKILS
+510 ASSDEKILS
-519 LKEKMDIEKISKI
+519 LKEKIDIEKISKI
-532 SSMLH
+532 SSMLS

-548 INEPKNPNDLIVLE
+548 INEPKNPNDLIILE

-576 SKELHF
+576 SKELYF
-582 KEREEISAKQKQAK
+582 KEKEEISAKYKQAK

-601 IPDQQDKEIQKFYKD
+601 IPDKQDKEVQKISKELSKLIQEPLTNDNFDGISHSYSAIISQLQQYNQQTTNLL
-616 FNKDEK
+616 NKYNNDRAYA
-622 EDFFITLTDKRL
+622 ITHKRL
-634 PKLAYDELLS
+634 HNRLMEENISKGIFTLLS
-644 YLFEKHFND
+644 
-653 NDLHLK
+653 
-659 LDIIFNRISS
+659 
-669 NNAELFNTTST
+669 A
-680 DKTTIALFESI
+680 
-691 SPYVNEESKRANFTR
+691 
-706 VLLDKL
+706 L
-712 KKFNFKQA
+712 KKALDARIFK
-720 FLNLQNQQGYDFFA
+720 
-734 PIFEYLIKD
+734 
-743 YNNNSGGKYAEYYT
+743 
-757 PLSIASIIAKLLI
+757 
-770 DEPTQSVKIY
+770 
-780 DPSAGTGTLLMAL
+780 
-793 AHQIGTDS
+793 
-801 CTLYAQDI
+801 
-809 SQKSLRMLKLNL
+809 R
-821 ILNDLTHSLKNAI
+821 
-834 EGNTLTNPYHSK
+834 
-846 ECKGKMDYIVSNPPF
+846 
-861 KLDFSNEHAEISQNK
+861 
-876 NDFFLGVPNI
+876 
-886 PKNDKSKMPIYT
+886 
-898 LFFQH
+898 
-903 CLNMLSNKGKG
+903 
-914 AIIVPTGFISAKSG
+914 
-928 IENKIVRHL
+928 
-937 VDEKLVY
+937 
-944 GVVCMPS
+944 
-951 QVFANT
+951 
-957 STNVSIIFFQKT
+957 
-969 PSAKEVVLID
+969 
-979 ASKLG
+979 
-984 EEYTENKNKKT
+984 
-995 RLRTSDIDLIL
+995 
-1006 ETFNNKTPKADFC
+1006 
-1019 ALVSFDEI
+1019 
-1027 TEKNYSLNPG
+1027 
-1037 QYFIIEDTSE
+1037 
-1047 KISQAEFE
+1047 
-1055 NLMQQ
+1055 
-1060 YSSELTSLFDE
+1060 
-1071 SQSLQ
+1071 
-1076 QEILETLKGVR
+1076 QEILNEEDTLKTAIKVELRDAFKENPSLKDLQKEEKFIAQTLFNELTQNHHQGNLHA
-1087 FE
+1087 

>member
-67 DLLEQAKN
+67 DLLEQAKS

-81 LCAHEAE
+81 LEVHEAE

-102 FENPQGND
+102 FEGPQGND

-125 EKSPNEDL
+125 DPS
-133 SDSAPKEIVSKT
+133 SAPKEIVSKT
-145 ELQEAAKDNH
+145 ELQEATKDNH

-212 DYLHT
+212 NYLHT

-245 QAIYRLLQE
+245 QKIYRLLQE

-261 EVKKETIFNHERYIK
+261 EVKKEFIFNDEKYIK

-287 FFRLGNNDENL
+287 NFRRVNNDENL
-298 KAMVVCFSSKQAKLA
+298 KAMVVCFSSAQAKLA
-313 NLLFNEVQE
+313 NLFFNEVQE
-322 KVLQENPNLKILK
+322 KVLQENPNLKSLK
-335 KLQSSLIL
+335 KQLQSSLIL
-343 HNEQEVKEKIY
+343 HDEQEVKEKIY

-376 PSLKRLYIH
+376 PNLKRLYIH

-448 DMFADRKTLEKDIKN
+448 DMFADRKVLEKDIKN

-474 DIEGMTSA
+474 DIEAMTSA
-482 IVSMSEMNELLKVS
+482 IVSISKMNELLKVS
-496 RAINTLK
+496 HAINTLK

-510 TSNDEKILS
+510 TSSDEKILS

-532 SSMLH
+532 SSMLG

-582 KEREEISAKQKQAK
+582 KEKEEISAKYKQAK
-596 EMLEK
+596 EILEK
-601 IPDQQDKEIQKFYKD
+601 IPDKQDKEVQKISKDLSKLIQEPLTNDNFDGISHSYSVIISQLKQH
-616 FNKDEK
+616 K
-622 EDFFITLTDKRL
+622 EQTTN
-634 PKLAYDELLS
+634 LLS
-644 YLFEKHFND
+644 KYD
-653 NDLHLK
+653 NDLSYAITHQCLHDRLMEENISKGIFTLLSALK
-659 LDIIFNRISS
+659 KALDARIFKRQEI
-669 NNAELFNTTST
+669 L
-680 DKTTIALFESI
+680 
-691 SPYVNEESKRANFTR
+691 NEE
-706 VLLDKL
+706 
-712 KKFNFKQA
+712 
-720 FLNLQNQQGYDFFA
+720 
-734 PIFEYLIKD
+734 D
-743 YNNNSGGKYAEYYT
+743 Y
-757 PLSIASIIAKLLI
+757 
-770 DEPTQSVKIY
+770 
-780 DPSAGTGTLLMAL
+780 
-793 AHQIGTDS
+793 
-801 CTLYAQDI
+801 
-809 SQKSLRMLKLNL
+809 
-821 ILNDLTHSLKNAI
+821 LKNAI
-834 EGNTLTNPYHSK
+834 KVELR
-846 ECKGKMDYIVSNPPF
+846 EVF
-861 KLDFSNEHAEISQNK
+861 K
-876 NDFFLGVPNI
+876 
-886 PKNDKSKMPIYT
+886 
-898 LFFQH
+898 
-903 CLNMLSNKGKG
+903 
-914 AIIVPTGFISAKSG
+914 
-928 IENKIVRHL
+928 
-937 VDEKLVY
+937 
-944 GVVCMPS
+944 
-951 QVFANT
+951 
-957 STNVSIIFFQKT
+957 KT
-969 PSAKEVVLID
+969 PSLKDLEKETELI
-979 ASKLG
+979 AQTL
-984 EEYTENKNKKT
+984 
-995 RLRTSDIDLIL
+995 
-1006 ETFNNKTPKADFC
+1006 FN
-1019 ALVSFDEI
+1019 
-1027 TEKNYSLNPG
+1027 
-1037 QYFIIEDTSE
+1037 
-1047 KISQAEFE
+1047 
-1055 NLMQQ
+1055 
-1060 YSSELTSLFDE
+1060 ELTQNHHQGNSHA
-1071 SQSLQ
+1071 
-1076 QEILETLKGVR
+1076 
-1087 FE
+1087 

>member
-1 MFASLNVL
+1 MPYNEITRVQIPALMHLAELGYDFIPTNSKENKPNLDTATNILTNSFTKSFEQLNPTKNAQETLAEMKKRLNYDDLGKSFYEYLLKSEHQIIDFDNPNNNLYEMMAELPYKSLRPDITLFINGLPLVNIEVKQPLAGQGIKEEKDRHIQRYKNPENKVFYNLAQIWLFSDNLPYDENNPDQGVFYSASYSPIFQRFVEASRLDITPPPPENEQNHQNHRSLEEIQKRVLKEFNLKDTDTLESPKETPTNPLLTSFCSHKRLCFILKYGISFLQEKSEFKKHVWRYAQMFASLNVL

-51 SPLNKKTK
+51 SQSNLNKKTK

-75 EFLKRG
+75 EFSKRG
-81 LCAHEAE
+81 LQVHEAE
-88 NKEDLSQKLKSSSV
+88 NKEDLSQKLKNFSV
-102 FENPQGND
+102 FEGPQGND

-125 EKSPNEDL
+125 EKAPNEDP
-133 SDSAPKEIVSKT
+133 SSAPKEIISKT
-145 ELQEAAKDNH
+145 ELQEAAKDSH

-204 KATKNTFG
+204 KATKKTFG
-212 DYLHT
+212 NYLHT
-217 YSYAESIKDR
+217 YSCAESIKDR

-276 EMLFYIIRDLL
+276 EMLYYIIRDLL

-298 KAMVVCFSSKQAKLA
+298 KAMVVCFSSAQAKLA

-322 KVLQENPNLKILK
+322 KVLQENPNLRILK

-343 HNEQEVKEKIY
+343 HDEQEVKEKIY
-354 SFKHEDTDIV
+354 SFKHENTDIV

-376 PSLKRLYIH
+376 PNLKRLYIH

-399 VNRSYNNMSFGYLI
+399 VNRPYNNMSFGYLI

-448 DMFADRKTLEKDIKN
+448 DMFADREVLEKDIKN

-474 DIEGMTSA
+474 DVEDMTSA
-482 IVSMSEMNELLKVS
+482 IVSISGMNELLKVS
-496 RAINTLK
+496 HAINTLK
-503 ERYNLIR
+503 INYNLIR
-510 TSNDEKILS
+510 TSSDEKILS
-519 LKEKMDIEKISKI
+519 LKEKIDIEKISKI
-532 SSMLH
+532 SSMLS

-548 INEPKNPNDLIVLE
+548 INEPKNPNDLMILE

-576 SKELHF
+576 SKELRF
-582 KEREEISAKQKQAK
+582 KEQEEISAKYKQAK

-601 IPDQQDKEIQKFYKD
+601 IPDKQDKEVQKISKELSKLIQEPLTNHNFDGISHSYSVIISQLKQ
-616 FNKDEK
+616 NKEQTTHLLNKYNNDRAYV
-622 EDFFITLTDKRL
+622 ITHQRL
-634 PKLAYDELLS
+634 HDRLMEENISKGIFTLLS
-644 YLFEKHFND
+644 A
-653 NDLHLK
+653 LK
-659 LDIIFNRISS
+659 KAIDARIS
-669 NNAELFNTTST
+669 
-680 DKTTIALFESI
+680 
-691 SPYVNEESKRANFTR
+691 KR
-706 VLLDKL
+706 
-712 KKFNFKQA
+712 Q
-720 FLNLQNQQGYDFFA
+720 
-734 PIFEYLIKD
+734 E
-743 YNNNSGGKYAEYYT
+743 
-757 PLSIASIIAKLLI
+757 
-770 DEPTQSVKIY
+770 
-780 DPSAGTGTLLMAL
+780 
-793 AHQIGTDS
+793 
-801 CTLYAQDI
+801 
-809 SQKSLRMLKLNL
+809 
-821 ILNDLTHSLKNAI
+821 ILN
-834 EGNTLTNPYHSK
+834 
-846 ECKGKMDYIVSNPPF
+846 
-861 KLDFSNEHAEISQNK
+861 
-876 NDFFLGVPNI
+876 
-886 PKNDKSKMPIYT
+886 
-898 LFFQH
+898 
-903 CLNMLSNKGKG
+903 
-914 AIIVPTGFISAKSG
+914 
-928 IENKIVRHL
+928 
-937 VDEKLVY
+937 
-944 GVVCMPS
+944 
-951 QVFANT
+951 
-957 STNVSIIFFQKT
+957 
-969 PSAKEVVLID
+969 
-979 ASKLG
+979 
-984 EEYTENKNKKT
+984 EEYTLKTAIKAELRNAFNKNPSLK
-995 RLRTSDIDLIL
+995 DLEKEKEFITQTL
-1006 ETFNNKTPKADFC
+1006 FN
-1019 ALVSFDEI
+1019 
-1027 TEKNYSLNPG
+1027 
-1037 QYFIIEDTSE
+1037 
-1047 KISQAEFE
+1047 
-1055 NLMQQ
+1055 
-1060 YSSELTSLFDE
+1060 EL
-1071 SQSLQ
+1071 LQ
-1076 QEILETLKGVR
+1076 NHHQGNSHA
-1087 FE
+1087 

>member
-15 YETNPKDPLKGI
+15 YGTNPNPKDPLKGI

-51 SPLNKKTK
+51 SPLGKKTK

-125 EKSPNEDL
+125 EKAPNEDL
-133 SDSAPKEIVSKT
+133 SNSAPKEIISKR
-145 ELQEAAKDNH
+145 ELQESIQNSH
-155 DLQRV
+155 NLQRV

-212 DYLHT
+212 NYLHT

-245 QAIYRLLQE
+245 QKIYRLLQE

-276 EMLFYIIRDLL
+276 EMLYYIIRDLL
-287 FFRLGNNDENL
+287 NFRRVNNDENL
-298 KAMVVCFSSKQAKLA
+298 KAMVVCFSSTQAKLA

-322 KVLQENPNLKILK
+322 KVLQENPNLRILK

-343 HNEQEVKEKIY
+343 HDEQEVKEKIY

-399 VNRSYNNMSFGYLI
+399 VNRPYNNMSFGYLI

-448 DMFADRKTLEKDIKN
+448 DMFADRNILEKDIKN
-463 AYDDLFNYPID
+463 AYDDLFDYPID
-474 DIEGMTSA
+474 DIEAMTSA
-482 IVSMSEMNELLKVS
+482 IVGISAMNELLKVS
-496 RAINTLK
+496 HAINTLK

-537 KKAKQ
+537 KKAKT

-576 SKELHF
+576 RKELRF
-582 KEREEISAKQKQAK
+582 KEKEEISTKQKQAK

-601 IPDQQDKEIQKFYKD
+601 IPDKQDKEIQKIYKELSKLLQEPLTNHNFD
-616 FNKDEK
+616 GISHSYSVIISQLKQHK
-622 EDFFITLTDKRL
+622 EQTTRLLNQYNNDLSYANTHKRL
-634 PKLAYDELLS
+634 QKCLIEQNISKGIFTLLS
-644 YLFEKHFND
+644 
-653 NDLHLK
+653 
-659 LDIIFNRISS
+659 
-669 NNAELFNTTST
+669 A
-680 DKTTIALFESI
+680 
-691 SPYVNEESKRANFTR
+691 
-706 VLLDKL
+706 L
-712 KKFNFKQA
+712 KKSLDEHIFKRQE
-720 FLNLQNQQGYDFFA
+720 N
-734 PIFEYLIKD
+734 
-743 YNNNSGGKYAEYYT
+743 
-757 PLSIASIIAKLLI
+757 
-770 DEPTQSVKIY
+770 
-780 DPSAGTGTLLMAL
+780 
-793 AHQIGTDS
+793 
-801 CTLYAQDI
+801 
-809 SQKSLRMLKLNL
+809 
-821 ILNDLTHSLKNAI
+821 LNDENFLKAAIKEELKNAFK
-834 EGNTLTNPYHSK
+834 ENPSLKDLEK
-846 ECKGKMDYIVSNPPF
+846 EKEFI
-861 KLDFSNEHAEISQNK
+861 AQ
-876 NDFFLGVPNI
+876 
-886 PKNDKSKMPIYT
+886 T
-898 LFFQH
+898 LF
-903 CLNMLSNKGKG
+903 N
-914 AIIVPTGFISAKSG
+914 
-928 IENKIVRHL
+928 
-937 VDEKLVY
+937 
-944 GVVCMPS
+944 
-951 QVFANT
+951 
-957 STNVSIIFFQKT
+957 
-969 PSAKEVVLID
+969 
-979 ASKLG
+979 
-984 EEYTENKNKKT
+984 
-995 RLRTSDIDLIL
+995 
-1006 ETFNNKTPKADFC
+1006 
-1019 ALVSFDEI
+1019 
-1027 TEKNYSLNPG
+1027 
-1037 QYFIIEDTSE
+1037 
-1047 KISQAEFE
+1047 
-1055 NLMQQ
+1055 
-1060 YSSELTSLFDE
+1060 ELTQNHHQGNLHA
-1071 SQSLQ
+1071 
-1076 QEILETLKGVR
+1076 
-1087 FE
+1087 

>member
-51 SPLNKKTK
+51 SQSSLNKKTK

-75 EFLKRG
+75 EFSKRG
-81 LCAHEAE
+81 LCVHEAE
-88 NKEDLSQKLKSSSV
+88 NKEDLSQKLKNSRV

-125 EKSPNEDL
+125 EKAPNEDP
-133 SDSAPKEIVSKT
+133 SSAPKEIVSKT
-145 ELQEAAKDNH
+145 ELQEATKDNH

-171 PKGCFYANL
+171 PKGCFYSNL
-180 IECDKTAIKIA
+180 IECDKTAVKIA

-212 DYLHT
+212 NYLHT
-217 YSYAESIKDR
+217 YSYTESIKDR

-254 SITIEDI
+254 NITIKGV
-261 EVKKETIFNHERYIK
+261 EVKKERIFNHERYIK

-287 FFRLGNNDENL
+287 NFRRVNNDENL
-298 KAMVVCFSSKQAKLA
+298 KAMVICFSSAQAKLA

-343 HNEQEVKEKIY
+343 HDEQEVKEKIY
-354 SFKHEDTDIV
+354 SFKHENTDIV

-376 PSLKRLYIH
+376 PNLKRLYIH

-399 VNRSYNNMSFGYLI
+399 VNRSYKNMSFGYLI

-448 DMFADRKTLEKDIKN
+448 DMFADRETLEKDIKN

-474 DIEGMTSA
+474 DIEAMTST
-482 IVSMSEMNELLKVS
+482 IVSISEMNELLKVS
-496 RAINTLK
+496 HAINTLK

-510 TSNDEKILS
+510 TSSDEKILS

-548 INEPKNPNDLIVLE
+548 INEPKNPNDLMILE

-576 SKELHF
+576 RKELHF
-582 KEREEISAKQKQAK
+582 KEKEEISAKQKQVK
-596 EMLEK
+596 EILEK
-601 IPDQQDKEIQKFYKD
+601 IPDKQDKEVQKISKELSKLIQEPLTNHNFEEISHSYDAIISQLKQHKD
-616 FNKDEK
+616 QTTHLLNK
-622 EDFFITLTDKRL
+622 
-634 PKLAYDELLS
+634 Y
-644 YLFEKHFND
+644 D
-653 NDLHLK
+653 NDLSYAITHQRLHKRLMEQNIYNPAGIFTLLSALK
-659 LDIIFNRISS
+659 KSIDERISKRQ
-669 NNAELFNTTST
+669 EIL
-680 DKTTIALFESI
+680 
-691 SPYVNEESKRANFTR
+691 NEET
-706 VLLDKL
+706 
-712 KKFNFKQA
+712 
-720 FLNLQNQQGYDFFA
+720 
-734 PIFEYLIKD
+734 
-743 YNNNSGGKYAEYYT
+743 T
-757 PLSIASIIAKLLI
+757 
-770 DEPTQSVKIY
+770 
-780 DPSAGTGTLLMAL
+780 
-793 AHQIGTDS
+793 
-801 CTLYAQDI
+801 
-809 SQKSLRMLKLNL
+809 
-821 ILNDLTHSLKNAI
+821 LKNAI
-834 EGNTLTNPYHSK
+834 KVELR
-846 ECKGKMDYIVSNPPF
+846 DAF
-861 KLDFSNEHAEISQNK
+861 NK
-876 NDFFLGVPNI
+876 NPSLKDLQKEKEF
-886 PKNDKSKMPIYT
+886 
-898 LFFQH
+898 
-903 CLNMLSNKGKG
+903 
-914 AIIVPTGFISAKSG
+914 IVQT
-928 IENKIVRHL
+928 
-937 VDEKLVY
+937 
-944 GVVCMPS
+944 
-951 QVFANT
+951 
-957 STNVSIIFFQKT
+957 
-969 PSAKEVVLID
+969 
-979 ASKLG
+979 
-984 EEYTENKNKKT
+984 
-995 RLRTSDIDLIL
+995 
-1006 ETFNNKTPKADFC
+1006 
-1019 ALVSFDEI
+1019 
-1027 TEKNYSLNPG
+1027 
-1037 QYFIIEDTSE
+1037 
-1047 KISQAEFE
+1047 
-1055 NLMQQ
+1055 
-1060 YSSELTSLFDE
+1060 LFDE
-1071 SQSLQ
+1071 LTQNHHQGNLNAQ
-1076 QEILETLKGVR
+1076 
-1087 FE
+1087 